1 MSGPFLGL
9 VIESLVAVLLVL
21 TICYCMILN
30 YRLARLRSDE
40 SSLRGTIAEL
50 VTATEI
56 AERAIAGL
64 KTTVHDCDHTL
75 GERLRTAE
83 RFGADL
89 GRELKRGDEILARII
104 QITAAANG
112 TAAKAAA
119 ANDAGAKGEPANGDA
134 IQPLRAENGSRR
146 VIETA
151 AAAQAIASRAR
162 LRAKE
167 QAA

>member
-9 VIESLVAVLLVL
+9 VIESLVAVLLAI

-30 YRLARLRSDE
+30 RRLARLRSDE
-40 SSLRGTIAEL
+40 SCLRGTIAEL

-64 KTTVHDCDHTL
+64 KATVRDCDHTL

-112 TAAKAAA
+112 TAAKAVA
-119 ANDAGAKGEPANGDA
+119 ANSAGAQVEPASDA
-134 IQPLRAENGSRR
+134 IQPLRAENGRR
-146 VIETA
+146 GAIQTA

-162 LRAKE
+162 RRTGE